1 MNNIELLGLVELT
14 INCLDKTKTREI
26 VDKKHF
32 IESYLKQDKTKKL
45 KQIENYLNC
54 INFLKNEIL
63 TLEKAKHYYSF
74 LQYLAKFQASYKFK
88 KSKNEIFYLSFKGLV
103 ILKKLLIE
111 Y

>member
-1 MNNIELLGLVELT
+1 MNEKLIFLNKWDMTWT
-14 INCLDKTKTREI
+14 IMWAPE
-26 VDKKHF
+26 
-32 IESYLKQDKTKKL
+32 
-45 KQIENYLNC
+45 C

-103 ILKKLLIE
+103 ILKKLLTE